1 MNSKANNV
9 QMTDSAVSTRVDSE
23 QASAKKIRTAKVKK
37 AQVKKGGRIKKEPS
51 ATLSLSKTISDPK
64 KLVCR
69 YCGSDDLSPSF
80 IKRRDARCRA
90 CFKKRYGSS
99 ARSGKTKTSKAAKAS
114 K

>member
-1 MNSKANNV
+1 MSSKANNG
-9 QMTDSAVSTRVDSE
+9 QMTDSAISTPVHSE
-23 QASAKKIRTAKVKK
+23 RAQAKKNRTARVKK
-37 AQVKKGGRIKKEPS
+37 AQVKKGGRIKKEP
-51 ATLSLSKTISDPK
+51 TPTPKPSKIISDPK

-90 CFKKRYGSS
+90 CFKKRYGAS
-99 ARSGKTKTSKAAKAS
+99 AQSKKTEARKAAKAS

>member
-1 MNSKANNV
+1 MNSKATNG
-9 QMTDSAVSTRVDSE
+9 QMTHSAVSTPVNSE
-23 QASAKKIRTAKVKK
+23 QAPAKKIRTARVKK
-37 AQVKKGGRIKKEPS
+37 APVKKGGRIKKKPIAVS
-51 ATLSLSKTISDPK
+51 RPSKTISDP

-80 IKRRDARCRA
+80 IKRHDARCRA

-99 ARSGKTKTSKAAKAS
+99 ARIGKAKTGKAAKAS